1 MQIFFMLTRWSC
13 GTVKL
18 QSRSEKHVFSLNYSP
33 QLVGGAVA
41 SWLVCLTP
49 EWAVRVRALAGDIV
63 LCFWARHLTL
73 TVPLSTQVYKWVQA
87 NLIGTL
93 SNRHRWPDDGNWNRD
108 ISFETSLRM
117 YKTLWPDVALK
128 LRTWECGISRNISK
142 MSARVSLGFQTQE
155 TFAALWFYCF
165 QPFGNLMKP
174 EARVFEITSPTKKIS
189 LDYHL
194 NKFSQF
200 KYCIWDVKCAWS
212 SKKMCMICMILSP
225 YWCAVT
231 IFEYSS
237 TDVMLLPSCLS
248 VLSEPVAS
256 QSKWQSAD
264 LDLLTLA
271 KKRKS
276 VWPVLF
282 RGNMC
287 QLGQKCTT
295 RFKVKQNTRS
305 LSLSE
310 NLI

>member
-13 GTVKL
+13 GTDKL

-174 EARVFEITSPTKKIS
+174 EARVFEITSPTKKIN
-189 LDYHL
+189 LNYHL
-194 NKFSQF
+194 NNTFSQF
-200 KYCIWDVKCAWS
+200 NYYIWDVKCAWS
-212 SKKMCMICMILSP
+212 SKKCT
-225 YWCAVT
+225 WCAWSYHLIAAAALWQFVNIHQLMPRCYLAVCQFWANT
-231 IFEYSS
+231 LLCKTNGDVEDFE
-237 TDVMLLPSCLS
+237 
-248 VLSEPVAS
+248 
-256 QSKWQSAD
+256 
-264 LDLLTLA
+264 
-271 KKRKS
+271 
-276 VWPVLF
+276 
-282 RGNMC
+282 
-287 QLGQKCTT
+287 
-295 RFKVKQNTRS
+295 
-305 LSLSE
+305 
-310 NLI
+310 